1 MKFKIDNNEQRLD
14 DLRDNNEGFIYTSVT
29 CQKKKREKIGKKKYF
44 QKEHLKYFQLKW
56 QYLPLKSLKCYEAK
70 LPLSGVLY

>member
-44 QKEHLKYFQLKW
+44 QKERLKYFQLKW
-56 QYLPLKSLKCYEAK
+56 
-70 LPLSGVLY
+70 